1 MKERWQRRC
10 ERVEPSHEDRIM
22 VTLSAG
28 RLELTLAPER
38 GGAIAS
44 FTSAGRPLFHPV
56 ADPNLIAQP
65 GPLAAYPLVPFSNR
79 IGYGRFTWDGAAYQL
94 APNFDDEPHTIHGNG
109 WMRRWHVDAASAR
122 EAKVSLEHN
131 PPADPMAQWPFR
143 YAADQMYRLDET
155 SVEITIGITNRDTRV
170 MPAGIGLHPYVTREA
185 GTTLQFGATAV
196 WQSGDDGL
204 PERRLSVEGGWDY
217 RTTRQIVG
225 PKIDNCYEGW
235 NGSVLIGWPNRGETL
250 TITAPTTLRHL
261 VLFTPEGR
269 DYFGIEPV
277 SNMSNGVNHLEIA
290 ENGIVALAPGGRLEA
305 KIRFQV
311 GVL

>member
-1 MKERWQRRC
+1 
-10 ERVEPSHEDRIM
+10 M

-28 RLELTLAPER
+28 RLALTLAPER

-44 FTSAGRPLFHPV
+44 FTSDGVPLFVPV

-79 IGYGRFTWDGAAYQL
+79 VGHGRFVWDGAAHQL
-94 APNFDDEPHTIHGNG
+94 APNFGGEPHTIHGNG
-109 WMRRWHVDAASAR
+109 WMRAWQLDAASAH
-122 EAKVSLEHN
+122 EAKVSLEHV
-131 PPADPMAQWPFR
+131 PPEDPASQWPFR
-143 YAADQMYRLDET
+143 YAADQVYRLNET
-155 SVEITIGITNRDTRV
+155 SLEVTIGVTNRDVRV
-170 MPAGIGLHPYVTREA
+170 MPAGIGLHPYVRREA
-185 GTTLQFGATAV
+185 VTTLQFGATAV

-204 PERRLSVEGGWDY
+204 PEARLPVAAGWDY
-217 RTTRQIVG
+217 RTERQLVG

-235 NGSVLIGWPNRGETL
+235 NGSVRIGWPARGETL

-277 SNMSNGVNHLEIA
+277 SNMTDGLNRPELA
-290 ENGIVALAPGGRLEA
+290 ENGVVALAPGGRLEA
-305 KIRFQV
+305 VIRFEV
-311 GVL
+311 GRL